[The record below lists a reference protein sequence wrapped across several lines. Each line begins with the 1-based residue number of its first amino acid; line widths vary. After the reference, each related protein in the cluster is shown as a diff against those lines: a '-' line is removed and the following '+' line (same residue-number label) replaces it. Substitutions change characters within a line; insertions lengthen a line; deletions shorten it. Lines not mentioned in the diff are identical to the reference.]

1 MGAAYLVLLKQNTLK
16 KKKKNMLEHD
26 FFGSFQNRGP
36 IFIKELFILC
46 WKSHF

>member
-1 MGAAYLVLLKQNTLK
+1 MGAAYLVLLKQNTL